1 MGESGVLKDSV
12 TDLSPI
18 MSSFM
23 SANGTRYHLH
33 PELVK
38 KGEVEVISLCVNC
51 LELVNEENDAE
62 TETLDPESL
71 DTDANT
77 KRSNIWRTKL
87 RENSMSIAAGF
98 DYGVLSRINE
108 LTRPSMLERALL
120 CPHRAYYQT
129 IKVKNPMGLPGS
141 KSLTALE
148 ELILALPTSN
158 SNALTL
164 SGYH

>member
-51 LELVNEENDAE
+51 LELVKEENDAE
-62 TETLDPESL
+62 TETLDQQ
-71 DTDANT
+71 
-77 KRSNIWRTKL
+77 RT
-87 RENSMSIAAGF
+87 AA
-98 DYGVLSRINE
+98 R
-108 LTRPSMLERALL
+108 
-120 CPHRAYYQT
+120 
-129 IKVKNPMGLPGS
+129 
-141 KSLTALE
+141 
-148 ELILALPTSN
+148 
-158 SNALTL
+158 
-164 SGYH
+164 